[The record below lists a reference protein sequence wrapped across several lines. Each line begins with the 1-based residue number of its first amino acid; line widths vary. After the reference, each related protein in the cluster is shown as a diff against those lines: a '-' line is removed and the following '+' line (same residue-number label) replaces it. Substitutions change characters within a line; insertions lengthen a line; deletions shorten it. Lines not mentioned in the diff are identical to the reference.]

1 MTGLDRRQSGGGE
14 PRPDPGAKPF
24 FPGAPDRATT
34 VPPPGVP
41 LPAPPPP
48 GPAGPGPGAS
58 GPAASGPAASRP
70 GQAPA
75 PPASGATAPPMTLHG
90 SPSDVTVAVEGRVTI
105 DDAVLGKI
113 AELAA
118 LEVAG
123 VACLAPAG
131 ARIAVGE
138 EEATVDVAIAVEYGT
153 VIKDVAAMVQG
164 NVARV
169 AGVMLGSRVAAVN
182 VSVADVRMPAAPA
195 GGRGGAGQTP
205 RA

>member
-14 PRPDPGAKPF
+14 SRPDPGAKPF

-41 LPAPPPP
+41 LPAPPAPAAPAPAP
-48 GPAGPGPGAS
+48 GPAAP
-58 GPAASGPAASRP
+58 GPAAPPPGVAGPPSAPGAA
-70 GQAPA
+70 A
-75 PPASGATAPPMTLHG
+75 APPMTLHG
-90 SPSDVTVAVEGRVTI
+90 SANDVTVAVEGRVTI
-105 DDAVLGKI
+105 DDAVLAKI

-118 LEVAG
+118 QEVAG
-123 VACLAPAG
+123 VAGLAPAG
-131 ARIAVGE
+131 ARVAVGD

-164 NVARV
+164 NVARI
-169 AGVMLGSRVAAVN
+169 AGLMLGSRVAAVN
-182 VSVADVRMPAAPA
+182 VSVTDVRMPTAPSR
-195 GGRGGAGQTP
+195 GRGAAGQTP